1 VRDKAW
7 QPVYVSEGDP
17 WISHLF
23 FLRMMFSCL
32 QKQARLKLMHTLVT
46 MLPAEKEEEEEEEV
60 SLLNSN

>member
-1 VRDKAW
+1 MFPREIHEFLI
-7 QPVYVSEGDP
+7 Y
-17 WISHLF
+17 F

-46 MLPAEKEEEEEEEV
+46 MLPAEKEEEEEV